1 MDARH
6 IRSPKRKIP
15 ESKHLFHFDDISK
28 YVIPNSALYGRLVIC
43 TTRKHKII
51 GFPVELYGRYQRNY
65 FRFNLCLVFER
76 SADLSC
82 FEPIIRKIGRVLTAC
97 EVCHSSRL
105 GFYHVDLAFSSLGG
119 VRVFVLSGKLP
130 QNICRFR
137 ATIRGPEF
145 IPRDVHTYRQ
155 VQLYRA

>member
-1 MDARH
+1 MDTRH
-6 IRSPKRKIP
+6 IRSPKRKLP

-51 GFPVELYGRYQRNY
+51 GFPVELHGRYQRNY

-97 EVCHSSRL
+97 EVCRASQ
-105 GFYHVDLAFSSLGG
+105 
-119 VRVFVLSGKLP
+119 SGWPYQL
-130 QNICRFR
+130 NLFI
-137 ATIRGPEF
+137 IRRNRTSCPHQKTPPEYMPF
-145 IPRDVHTYRQ
+145 
-155 VQLYRA
+155 